1 MVTPMSTVHDIRLA
15 NHGGLHHGTCSC
27 GWTSPEVAAVSTA
40 ARAAVFHSNNCGG
53 VAAIGTT
60 ATTAMTSRLPP
71 RRPAAAMETRSGGLA
86 LG

>member
-1 MVTPMSTVHDIRLA
+1 
-15 NHGGLHHGTCSC
+15 
-27 GWTSPEVAAVSTA
+27 VSTA

-60 ATTAMTSRLPP
+60 ETTAMTSRLPP